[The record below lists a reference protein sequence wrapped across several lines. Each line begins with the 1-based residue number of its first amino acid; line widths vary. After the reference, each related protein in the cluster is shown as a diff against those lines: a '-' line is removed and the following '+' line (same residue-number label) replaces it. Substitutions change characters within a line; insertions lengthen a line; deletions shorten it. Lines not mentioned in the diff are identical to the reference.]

1 MTPERY
7 KEVGQLY
14 RASLEVEP
22 ERRAA
27 FLAEACSGDETLR
40 REVESLLGYRAKHLG
55 LLDRN
60 ALEIAAHGLAKERA
74 ESPIG
79 QNLGHFQIL
88 SLLGKGGMGEV
99 YQARDMKLDRT
110 VALKILSPVVAMNG
124 ERMQRFVREAK
135 AASALNH
142 PNVAHIYEIGEADGV
157 SFIAMEYVEGQTL
170 DARINGQPMAICE
183 VVEIGSQI
191 ADALSE
197 AHRKGITH
205 RDIKP
210 ANVMLNER
218 GQVKVLDFGLAKVAQ
233 PTVPKLAGDIGT
245 TASGVVMGTV
255 PYMSPEQAM
264 GEEVDHRSDIFSLGV
279 VFYEMMTGR
288 RPFAGATRSETIAAI
303 LRDEPSP
310 LSEQVPNCPSSLER
324 IVNSCLAKAPV
335 ARYQT
340 TSEVVAELR
349 VAIAEGNQSAP
360 AAVRPVALRGARR
373 LLKEWP
379 RWAALV
385 GVIALIG
392 LAAVY
397 YPASR
402 GGVAETPL
410 KTIAVL
416 PPRPL
421 QTGERNEAL
430 ELGTTSTLI
439 TRLGSLRQ
447 LIVRPESAVEKY
459 ARSEQDPLAA
469 GREQKVDSVLDSRY
483 QRSGDKL
490 RFRLRLLRVADGATL
505 WADTLDLQ
513 AADPFAI
520 EDAIASKVTGA
531 LRLTLSSAEKE
542 RLTKRYT
549 KSADAWQF
557 YVRGR
562 QLVHKRQV
570 PEVEKAITYLE
581 RAIALDQGFALA
593 HVMLGFAYTSL
604 NYLGN
609 SPAKEVIPK
618 AKAAYDQALKLDDQL
633 AEAHAFL
640 AQYKA
645 FYEWDFNSAE
655 QLHQRALALNP
666 NSADVHHQYAIHLMH
681 LVRSEQAIAE
691 IRKAEELDPT
701 DGFIVRNVAQVL
713 YFGRRY
719 DEAIEQS
726 RRAVDLNPKSAPMY
740 NWMIKAYEVKGD
752 EQAAFAACLK
762 QAEARG
768 AGADEIAGMKA
779 AYAAGGWK
787 GYRRRELDRELER
800 ERKNPVAQISIAVLY
815 ATLGD
820 KDQAFAWL
828 QRSAEERNL
837 NVTDCNIDPIW
848 DIYRSEPRFVA
859 LLRRFGLAPTG

>member
-14 RASLEVEP
+14 RAALEVEP

-27 FLAEACSGDETLR
+27 FLTEACSGDESLR
-40 REVESLLGYRAKHLG
+40 QEVESLLGYWVKDVG
-55 LLDRN
+55 LLDQN
-60 ALEIAAHGLAKERA
+60 ALEIAAQGLAKEQA

-99 YQARDMKLDRT
+99 YQAQDMKLDRT
-110 VALKILSPVVAMNG
+110 VALKILSAVVAMNE

-191 ADALSE
+191 ADVLSE

-210 ANVMLNER
+210 ANIMLNER
-218 GQVKVLDFGLAKVAQ
+218 GQVKVLDFGLAKVGQ
-233 PTVPKLAGDIGT
+233 STVQKVAGDMRT

-264 GEEVDHRSDIFSLGV
+264 GQEVDHRSDIFSLGV
-279 VFYEMMTGR
+279 VLYEMLTGR
-288 RPFAGATRSETIAAI
+288 RPFAGETMSETIAAI

-310 LSEQVPNCPSSLER
+310 LAEQVPNCPASLER

-349 VAIAEGNQSAP
+349 GAVAVGSQSAP
-360 AAVRPVALRGARR
+360 APVRPVTLRGAPR
-373 LLKEWP
+373 LFKQWR

-385 GVIALIG
+385 GIITLIG

-397 YPASR
+397 YLGGR
-402 GGVAETPL
+402 GRVAESPL

-459 ARSEQDPLAA
+459 ARPEQDPLAA
-469 GREQKVDSVLDSRY
+469 GREQRVDAVLDSRY

-520 EDAIASKVTGA
+520 EDALSSKVTGA

-542 RLTKRYT
+542 LLAKRYT
-549 KSADAWQF
+549 NSVDAWQF
-557 YVRGR
+557 YLRGR

-570 PEVEKAITYLE
+570 PEVKKAITYFE

-593 HVMLGFAYTSL
+593 HVMLGFAYASL
-604 NYLGN
+604 NYLGD
-609 SPAKEVIPK
+609 SPAKEVMPK

-633 AEAHAFL
+633 AEAHTFL
-640 AQYKA
+640 AQYRE
-645 FYEWDFNSAE
+645 FYEWDFSSAE

-666 NSADVHHQYAIHLMH
+666 NSVDVHHQYAFHLMH
-681 LVRSEQAIAE
+681 FGRFDQAIAE

-701 DGFIVRNVAQVL
+701 DGFILRNVAQVL
-713 YFGRRY
+713 YFARRY

-726 RRAVDLNPKSAPMY
+726 RRAVDLNPNSGPMY
-740 NWMIKAYEVKGD
+740 NWMIKAYEMKGD
-752 EQAAFAACLK
+752 EQAALAACLK

-768 AGADEIAGMKA
+768 VGADEIAGIKA
-779 AYAAGGWK
+779 AYAAGGLK
-787 GYRRRELDRELER
+787 GYRRRELDRQLELE
-800 ERKNPVAQISIAVLY
+800 KNNPVGRVNIPMLY
-815 ATLGD
+815 AWLGD
-820 KDQAFAWL
+820 KDQALAWL
-828 QRSAEERNL
+828 QRATDERNL
-837 NVTDCNIDPIW
+837 NVCPFILDPIW
-848 DIYRSEPRFVA
+848 DSYRSDPRFVA
-859 LLRRFGLAPTG
+859 LLRRLGHAPTG